1 MIFLSPTCNFLLPCG
16 GVEYMLCHLTSAFPG
31 FFYTF
36 LLHPTPSCS
45 PVTPFWAVCLLPE
58 PWSKERREGFPEYFA
73 LPTLQ
78 GEAWEAKI
86 PLSCLP
92 WQHQPADDG
101 DWIPSGHPAV
111 IKRGSSWLNS
121 IQPSWKWPPTWGTAA
136 RGTSGTCPA
145 CFSSRQSLDCVP

>member
-101 DWIPSGHPAV
+101 DWIPNGHPAV
-111 IKRGSSWLNS
+111 IKSERQQLAEFHSAQLEMAPDLGYSCPGHLGNL
-121 IQPSWKWPPTWGTAA
+121 PSLFLLQTVT
-136 RGTSGTCPA
+136 
-145 CFSSRQSLDCVP
+145 